1 MKNSFKS
8 KGETKEKGHK
18 KNKSLK
24 EIYKYPKRMK
34 KKTSQSRTAKN
45 LSIKNRTKEGP
56 EYN

>member
-24 EIYKYPKRMK
+24 EINKYPKRMK
-34 KKTSQSRTAKN
+34 KNKSVQNCEKSFHKKQDKRGTRV
-45 LSIKNRTKEGP
+45 
-56 EYN
+56 